1 MPPAPTP
8 AFEST
13 LTTQPT
19 PMGQSPSAAPAA
31 AAGAGERRVA
41 RADESSAGDSSDI
54 GRASGGVER
63 ELFVSCDPAPA
74 LLQQFDHLQPEFI
87 AVHDI
92 GAHSSRALLAGVA
105 AALRIPV
112 GKLLIRRQG
121 YGTTLAALEF
131 VDFPTT
137 RGVPLRMYCTEA
149 EGDVVSRQGLARVL
163 LAYSRLGVLMV
174 GDLPAP
180 DLAAALMPLRDDIV
194 KGPWPNRE
202 LLLLPRAAT
211 AALASQ
217 ASALGR
223 GTGVT
228 VRTTPAVSRPADAWT
243 FITGTWSRLCAQLA
257 ASGKMLPALT
267 AAPAT
272 ADRGADAAS
281 AAKASAPPAAVA
293 RDAGVAAPTA
303 ALIARYVEQLHTL
316 NGMRACCVF
325 EVAGGHA
332 IAHAGDSADPAS
344 LAAEG
349 SALQNSIA
357 GSSGRLGFAGG
368 VLDASITLETHHLIL
383 RSVPRHPEL
392 TLHAVLDKR
401 DANLTLARLQI
412 QRLDELFEQ
421 RSS

>member
-1 MPPAPTP
+1 M
-8 AFEST
+8 
-13 LTTQPT
+13 
-19 PMGQSPSAAPAA
+19 
-31 AAGAGERRVA
+31 
-41 RADESSAGDSSDI
+41 
-54 GRASGGVER
+54 
-63 ELFVSCDPAPA
+63 
-74 LLQQFDHLQPEFI
+74 QQFDHLQPEFI

-163 LAYSRLGVLMV
+163 LAYSRLGVVMV

-257 ASGKMLPALT
+257 ASGKSASRADGSTCDGRPRCGRGVCRESVG
-267 AAPAT
+267 AACGGGARRRRRC
-272 ADRGADAAS
+272 ADGGADCALCRAI
-281 AAKASAPPAAVA
+281 AHAQRHA
-293 RDAGVAAPTA
+293 R
-303 ALIARYVEQLHTL
+303 LLRL
-316 NGMRACCVF
+316 

-368 VLDASITLETHHLIL
+368 VLDVSITLEAI
-383 RSVPRHPEL
+383 
-392 TLHAVLDKR
+392 
-401 DANLTLARLQI
+401 I
-412 QRLDELFEQ
+412 
-421 RSS
+421 